1 MPHTS
6 RVMKIDST
14 TNIVILVE
22 KINDFASKYLS
33 TAIPDAGLSDIQK

>member
-14 TNIVILVE
+14 RNIVILVE
-22 KINDFASKYLS
+22 KINDFALKYLS
-33 TAIPDAGLSDIQK
+33 LVIPEAGSFEIQK